1 MNQSDTLIDLSRPT
15 GTITF
20 LFTDVESST
29 NWWSADPD
37 AMSRSLRVH
46 DVIMRDVLAQH
57 DGYIFSTAGDSFA
70 AAFSRASAG
79 VAAAIA
85 IQTRLS
91 DTHWPGPQLRVRIGL
106 HIGEAEERDG
116 DYFGSPVNTAARVE
130 AAGHG
135 GQIVI
140 SEVVRAAVGVEVID
154 LGLHHLRG
162 VPEPLR
168 LFQIGDIPYPPLRVA
183 DTLATNLPARPTR
196 LLGREHDIAMARQS
210 LRVSRLVTI
219 AGLGGSGKTRLAIA
233 VGEEELAHRP
243 GGVWFVDLTSITNG
257 EGIAGAVSA
266 AMGLRLAGRNVSDAL
281 FTYLQEKKL
290 LIIVDNC
297 EHLIDACA
305 EFAERFLRI
314 RSESVLLTTSRETL
328 DIDGERTLTLGTL
341 ATDSVDSPAVQL
353 FADRASAID
362 PHFTLNEANTDS
374 VITLCSRLD
383 GLPLAIELAAARIT
397 VMTPEELLAG
407 LDDRFRLLDGGR
419 RRQRQRTLDATLAWS
434 YELLDEQQQ
443 ALFRSLGVFVGG
455 FDLEAVIAIC
465 HATRSTD
472 TTNPRGTPGATNSVS
487 DTGAVTLGTGAQT
500 PTDIRRIL
508 EALVA
513 KSLVVRTESHE
524 LRSEHGS
531 EHRTAETTRFVLLE
545 TVKAYAERCLRSEG
559 TYEQIRHSHLS
570 HFHGLVSTHGRIMVP
585 EVRLGAKLKNDRGN
599 LTSAFDWAVE
609 QEEWLFAGELLLG
622 ALSAY
627 ELHGAAR
634 EAKYLFDRCVTQIR
648 LLDSELADYL
658 TVAVLLSLA
667 LLDSWAQAREVAS
680 QILGSNNP
688 NCRVAGHGLLSLAMF
703 PIDRA
708 ISDGHMDS
716 AENAL
721 LHLGSD
727 GHDLNA
733 ELARLWLALV
743 KSNLAGY
750 EHDLPQVRSYA
761 NELERFEETNTYVSF
776 LSMRLSA
783 MAAACSVLF
792 EEPDQA
798 IVTVDRFRTLATN
811 DTFGDDIRVFAHLA
825 QGQLDPARELTR
837 RHAKRGLEGR
847 ISREANDSL
856 LLLSAL
862 AFSEGDHELA
872 RYLILRTGFCRHI
885 AMTLLARHLADRLGI
900 VEEHAA
906 AQLAA
911 HSFSKDQPEGV
922 LGVTM
927 AMNELRIELVRR
939 GWLA

>member
-1 MNQSDTLIDLSRPT
+1 MIHSDALLNVSQPT
-15 GTITF
+15 GTVTF

-29 NWWSADPD
+29 NWWAADPD

-46 DVIMRDVLAQH
+46 DSIMREVIAQH
-57 DGYIFSTAGDSFA
+57 DGYTFSTAGDSFA
-70 AAFSRASAG
+70 AAFSRASSG

-85 IQTRLS
+85 IQARLS
-91 DTHWPGPQLRVRIGL
+91 DTVWPGPQLRVRIGL

-116 DYFGSPVNTAARVE
+116 DYFGSPVNTASRVE

-135 GQIVI
+135 GQII
-140 SEVVRAAVGVEVID
+140 LSELVRAAVGVEVID

-168 LFQIGDIPYPPLRVA
+168 LFQIGDTPFPPLRVT

-219 AGLGGSGKTRLAIA
+219 AGVGGSGKTRLAIA
-233 VGEEELAHRP
+233 IGEEELAHRP

-257 EGIAGAVSA
+257 EGISGAVSA
-266 AMGLRLAGRNVSDAL
+266 AMGLRLAGRNVADAL
-281 FTYLQEKKL
+281 FTYLQDKKL
-290 LIIVDNC
+290 LIIIDNC

-314 RSESVLLTTSRETL
+314 RSESVLLATSRETL

-341 ATDSVDSPAVQL
+341 AADSAASPAVQL
-353 FADRASAID
+353 FFDRASAID
-362 PHFTLNEANTDS
+362 PYFTLNEANTD
-374 VITLCSRLD
+374 VVVTLCSRLD
-383 GLPLAIELAAARIT
+383 GLPLAIELAAARIS
-397 VMTPEELLAG
+397 VMTPQELLAG

-434 YELLDEQQQ
+434 YDLLDAQQQ

-455 FDLEAVIAIC
+455 FDLEAVMAI
-465 HATRSTD
+465 S
-472 TTNPRGTPGATNSVS
+472 GATDKPDKPDKPQKV
-487 DTGAVTLGTGAQT
+487 
-500 PTDIRRIL
+500 RRLL

-513 KSLVVRTESHE
+513 KSLVVRAESHE
-524 LRSEHGS
+524 LRSEAQTVG
-531 EHRTAETTRFVLLE
+531 AARFVLLE
-545 TVKAYAERCLRSEG
+545 TVKAYAERCLRLEG
-559 TYEQIRHSHLS
+559 TYEQLRNSHLV
-570 HFHGLVSTHGRIMVP
+570 HYHQLVSAQGRIMVP
-585 EVRLGAKLKNDRGN
+585 EVRLGARLKNDRGN
-599 LTSAFDWAVE
+599 LTAAFNWAVE
-609 QEEWLFAGELLLG
+609 QQQWLLAGELLLG

-634 EAKYLFDRCVTQIR
+634 EAKYLFDRCVGPIR
-648 LLDSELADYL
+648 LLDTELADYL

-667 LLDSWAQAREVAS
+667 LLDSWAQAREVAGE
-680 QILGSNNP
+680 ILDSNNP
-688 NCRVAGHGLLSLAMF
+688 NCRVAGFGLLSLAMF
-703 PIDRA
+703 PVDRR
-708 ISDGHMDS
+708 ISNNHMES

-721 LHLGSD
+721 LEIGSD
-727 GHDLNA
+727 AHDLNS

-750 EHDLPQVRSYA
+750 AHDLPQVRSYA
-761 NELERFEETNTYVSF
+761 SELKSFEQKNHYVSF

-783 MAAACSVLF
+783 MAAACSVIF
-792 EEPDQA
+792 GEPHEA
-798 IVTVDRFRTLATN
+798 TITVDRFATLAAN
-811 DTFGDDIRVFAHLA
+811 ETFGDDIRVFAHLA
-825 QGQLDPARELTR
+825 EGQLDPARELTR
-837 RHAKRGLEGR
+837 RHTKRGLEGR

-862 AFSEGDHELA
+862 AMAEDNHDLA
-872 RYLILRTGFCRHI
+872 RYLVLRTGFCRHI

-911 HSFSKDQPEGV
+911 HSFGKGDPEGV
-922 LGVTM
+922 LGATM

>member
-1 MNQSDTLIDLSRPT
+1 MNQSHTRLDVFRPT
-15 GTITF
+15 GTVTF

-37 AMSRSLRVH
+37 AMSKSLRVH
-46 DVIMRDVLAQH
+46 DSIMREVITLH
-57 DGYIFSTAGDSFA
+57 EGYTFSTAGDSFA
-70 AAFSRASAG
+70 AAFSRASSG

-91 DTHWPGPQLRVRIGL
+91 DTTWPGPQLRVRIGL

-140 SEVVRAAVGVEVID
+140 SELVRAAVGVEVID

-168 LFQIGDIPYPPLRVA
+168 LFQIGDTPFPPLRVT
-183 DTLATNLPARPTR
+183 DILATNLPARPTR

-219 AGLGGSGKTRLAIA
+219 AGVGGSGKTRLAIA
-233 VGEEELAHRP
+233 IGEEELAHRP

-257 EGIAGAVSA
+257 EGISGAVSA

-281 FTYLQEKKL
+281 FTYLQDKKL
-290 LIIVDNC
+290 LIIIDNC

-314 RSESVLLTTSRETL
+314 RSECVLLATSRETL

-341 ATDSVDSPAVQL
+341 AATSADSPAVQL
-353 FADRASAID
+353 FVDRASAID
-362 PHFTLNEANTDS
+362 PYFTLDEANTNS

-383 GLPLAIELAAARIT
+383 GLPLAIELAAARIS
-397 VMTPEELLAG
+397 VMTPQELLAG

-434 YELLDEQQQ
+434 YELLDPQQQ

-455 FDLEAVIAIC
+455 FDLEAV
-465 HATRSTD
+465 ATIFRSTL
-472 TTNPRGTPGATNSVS
+472 TSTNTDATGPSFAPGSVES
-487 DTGAVTLGTGAQT
+487 RLGESRLRESRLRDQA
-500 PTDIRRIL
+500 PTEVRRLL

-513 KSLVVRTESHE
+513 KSLVVRAESHE
-524 LRSEHGS
+524 LRS
-531 EHRTAETTRFVLLE
+531 AEKAVGATRFVLLE
-545 TVKAYAERCLRSEG
+545 TVKAYAEKCLRSEG
-559 TYEQIRHSHLS
+559 NYEQLRHSHS
-570 HFHGLVSTHGRIMVP
+570 THFHHMVSTHGRIMVP
-585 EVRLGAKLKNDRGN
+585 EVRLGARLKDDRGN
-599 LTSAFDWAVE
+599 LTAAFDWAVE
-609 QEEWLFAGELLLG
+609 QEQWILAGELLLG
-622 ALSAY
+622 SLSAY

-634 EAKYLFDRCVTQIR
+634 EAKYLFDRCVGAIR
-648 LLDSELADYL
+648 LLDRELADYL

-680 QILGSNNP
+680 QILGSDNP

-703 PIDRA
+703 PIDRG
-708 ISDGHMDS
+708 ISNNHMNS
-716 AENAL
+716 AESAL
-721 LHLGSD
+721 LEIGPYA
-727 GHDLNA
+727 HDLNS

-750 EHDLPQVRSYA
+750 HHDLPQVRSYA
-761 NELERFEETNTYVSF
+761 NELKRFEENNHYVSF

-783 MAAACSVLF
+783 MAAACSVMF
-792 EEPDQA
+792 EEPHEA
-798 IVTVDRFRTLATN
+798 IITVDRFRTLAAN
-811 DTFGDDIRVFAHLA
+811 ETFGDDIRVFAHLA
-825 QGQLDPARELTR
+825 QGQLDPARELAR
-837 RHAKRGLEGR
+837 RHTKRGLEGR

-862 AFSEGDHELA
+862 AFAEGEDELA

-885 AMTLLARHLADRLGI
+885 AMTLLARDLADRLGI

-911 HSFSKDQPEGV
+911 HSFGKDNPEGV
-922 LGVTM
+922 LGATM